1 MRFRKKIT
9 ACLIGMATVTSLP
22 LFGQGTN
29 SIRLTLEQCVA
40 MALEQ
45 NSQVLNSQRRLKV
58 AESNVV
64 TARATLLPR
73 ITTSVNSG
81 VFEQGPRTTLFDVPV
96 GRDPETGK
104 VIYEQQEIVQQGIQR
119 NFNSMNFSLNQTIY
133 DFGKTYNTL
142 KQSKA
147 TREAT
152 EYIYE
157 STQQN
162 TVLLVYQSY
171 YQLLQ
176 SVQLLEVAEE
186 AVKQSEEQLK
196 RTRSMYE
203 IGAAALADVYRAQ
216 TTLGNDR
223 ITLLNQKTAVRN
235 ARYAL
240 NIVLGREAD
249 APLEIVDVG
258 DAPPG
263 EYDLRDVL
271 EKAYSSNP
279 DLRRF
284 KAEMAAASHGLKGA
298 RATFLPTIGAS
309 VSYSRSNDDINKV
322 YTGYDKN
329 YSINYG
335 INLSFN
341 LFNGFADVANV
352 ERRSSEYRIAQESYN
367 ERRRQIRQ
375 EVLQALDNLK
385 AAQEIAE
392 INNENLISAQEDL
405 RLAQERYRVGA
416 GTLLDVITAQVNL
429 TRARSTLVRAK
440 YDIKIYEAQLH
451 ARMGILK

>member
-1 MRFRKKIT
+1 MRFKQKI
-9 ACLIGMATVTSLP
+9 AVWLVVFSMGMAVSLQARQA
-22 LFGQGTN
+22 G
-29 SIRLTLEQCVA
+29 SRLTLEQCVSL
-40 MALEQ
+40 ALER
-45 NSQVLNSQRRLKV
+45 NSQVLNSQRRLKI
-58 AESNVV
+58 AQTNVV
-64 TARATLLPR
+64 TTRAAIMPR
-73 ITTSVNSG
+73 LSTSVNSG

-96 GRDPETGK
+96 GRDPETGT
-104 VIYEQQEIVQQGIQR
+104 VIYEQQEIVQQAVQR
-119 NFNSMNFSLNQTIY
+119 NFNSLNFTLSQTIY
-133 DFGKTYNTL
+133 DFGKTYSNL
-142 KQSKA
+142 KQVRA
-147 TREAT
+147 TKEAT
-152 EYIYE
+152 EYTYE

-162 TVLLVYQSY
+162 IILQVYQGY

-176 SVQLLEVAEE
+176 NIQLLEVAEE

-196 RTRSMYE
+196 RTKSMYE

-223 ITLLNQKTAVRN
+223 ITLLNQKTAVQN

-240 NIVLGREAD
+240 NVILGREAD
-249 APLEIVDVG
+249 APLEIVDVD
-258 DAPPG
+258 DAQPAQYSL
-263 EYDLRDVL
+263 ESVL
-271 EKAYSSNP
+271 EQAFANNP

-284 KAEMAAASHGLKGA
+284 KAEMAAASHGLKA
-298 RATFLPTIGAS
+298 AKATFLPSVAAS

-322 YTGYDKN
+322 YSGYDKN

-335 INLSFN
+335 ISLSFN
-341 LFNGFADVANV
+341 LFNGFADAANV
-352 ERRSSEYRIAQESYN
+352 ERRSTEYRIAQESYN

-385 AAQEIAE
+385 TAQEIAA

-440 YDIKIYEAQLH
+440 YDIKIFEAQLK
-451 ARMGILK
+451 ARMGALK